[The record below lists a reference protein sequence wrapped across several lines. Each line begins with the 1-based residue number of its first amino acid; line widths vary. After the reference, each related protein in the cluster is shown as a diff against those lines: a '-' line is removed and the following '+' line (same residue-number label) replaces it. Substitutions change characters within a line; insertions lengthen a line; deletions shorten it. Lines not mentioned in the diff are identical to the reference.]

1 MRSER
6 DPDGETFLFAPASV
20 MFPDDFGDRLAWL
33 KTATGLSW
41 NRFSE
46 CIGMDPR
53 QLQRWRDGT
62 IPGGQA
68 MFALFL
74 LASHVPGGL
83 RMLLRGNTVS
93 AREGR

>member
-1 MRSER
+1 
-6 DPDGETFLFAPASV
+6 
-20 MFPDDFGDRLAWL
+20 MFPDDFGDRLVWL
-33 KTATGLSW
+33 KKATGLSW

-83 RMLLRGNTVS
+83 QVLLRGKS
-93 AREGR
+93 GPAWGG